1 MSLTLIEAVRKHL
14 FASPLVLFPPLG
26 GVQWS
31 PGIGPVPRPNPRWPI
46 YIIHSIDNIKSS
58 NPRESPRYLEVLK
71 DKTDSSLQ
79 MKVCRLLNRA
89 LNTKS
94 YLSALYVRSI
104 MIPSE
109 ASSSLSRALGSV
121 LRNVSWKLYKMQRK
135 ISFYIMLITFREK
148 CLLILTSRYKLG
160 LSIKWII
167 GNNFRVRSSKHKGIL
182 NDVNIFHESYHDA
195 SRSHK
200 KIRRSQPALSWKT
213 KKRYKIN
220 WTVTVLKCIS
230 SYFISTL
237 ACFRRSVDKTK
248 RESKTA
254 P

>member
-1 MSLTLIEAVRKHL
+1 MSLTLIEAVRKRL

-46 YIIHSIDNIKSS
+46 YIIHSIDNTKSS

-167 GNNFRVRSSKHKGIL
+167 GNNFRVRSSKHRGIL

-213 KKRYKIN
+213 KKR
-220 WTVTVLKCIS
+220 LKNKLNCYCAQVHKFLLHQYS
-230 SYFISTL
+230 SL
-237 ACFRRSVDKTK
+237 FRAFSW
-248 RESKTA
+248 
-254 P
+254 

>member
-1 MSLTLIEAVRKHL
+1 MYWHSFGLELTPINWGPVQQSKPNI
-14 FASPLVLFPPLG
+14 SPSFLSSVKC
-26 GVQWS
+26 Q
-31 PGIGPVPRPNPRWPI
+31 PVPRPNPRWPI
-46 YIIHSIDNIKSS
+46 YIIHSIDNTKSS

-135 ISFYIMLITFREK
+135 ISFYIMLIAFKEK
-148 CLLILTSRYKLG
+148 C
-160 LSIKWII
+160 
-167 GNNFRVRSSKHKGIL
+167 
-182 NDVNIFHESYHDA
+182 
-195 SRSHK
+195 
-200 KIRRSQPALSWKT
+200 
-213 KKRYKIN
+213 
-220 WTVTVLKCIS
+220 
-230 SYFISTL
+230 
-237 ACFRRSVDKTK
+237 
-248 RESKTA
+248 
-254 P
+254 

>member
-1 MSLTLIEAVRKHL
+1 MRKKAVLQNCPSVSSKKSSSKISLTLREAVRKRL
-14 FASPLVLFPPLG
+14 FASPLVLFPPLRG
-26 GVQWS
+26 GTMVTGDWAGS
-31 PGIGPVPRPNPRWPI
+31 FL
-46 YIIHSIDNIKSS
+46 YIINSIDNTKSS

-135 ISFYIMLITFREK
+135 ISFYIMLITFKEK
-148 CLLILTSRYKLG
+148 C
-160 LSIKWII
+160 
-167 GNNFRVRSSKHKGIL
+167 
-182 NDVNIFHESYHDA
+182 
-195 SRSHK
+195 
-200 KIRRSQPALSWKT
+200 
-213 KKRYKIN
+213 
-220 WTVTVLKCIS
+220 
-230 SYFISTL
+230 
-237 ACFRRSVDKTK
+237 
-248 RESKTA
+248 
-254 P
+254 